1 MDTLTLLQFAA
12 KRNEAAAD
20 ILHHRISE
28 AGAIARLVGGS
39 SDGYSRFRLH
49 DAVNRVYQ
57 SQNGTVTLIVTVK
70 DRHTPKHAVSISTRG
85 EASDSRD
92 WLVAIAPPYEGYKI
106 LSHDIPLSP
115 PVHWVDGTGTH
126 WEVLLVSL
134 EGDVYFDR
142 ESMSGRTRYTLRV
155 VRDAEGY
162 WGIPVPPMDH
172 IDPDWDVVCTDND
185 GNDSSGE
192 VAAVW
197 ENIPITEERWFEPE
211 WRIEIAPY
219 DLSAL
224 AAEIDNHIMAANTP
238 NTPLPS
244 PEENA
249 ENAENVVEALPEL
262 FEDDEDESSYLG
274 ASTLAKLRDAKL
286 FDDKED
292 DEDEY

>member
-12 KRNEAAAD
+12 KGNESAAD
-20 ILHHRISE
+20 ILHRRISE
-28 AGAIARLVGGS
+28 AGVIARLVGGK
-39 SDGYSRFRLH
+39 SDARERFHLH

-57 SQNGTVTLIVTVK
+57 SRNGTVTLIVTVK

-85 EASDSRD
+85 EAGVAGD

-115 PVHWVDGTGTH
+115 PVHWVDGMGTH

-142 ESMSGRTRYTLRV
+142 ESMSGRARYTLRV
-155 VRDAEGY
+155 VRDTEGY

-172 IDPDWDVVCTDND
+172 IDPDWDVVCTDKD
-185 GNDSSGE
+185 GNDDGE

-197 ENIPITEERWFEPE
+197 GNIPITKNRWFAPE
-211 WRIEIAPY
+211 WHIEITPY

-224 AAEIDNHIMAANTP
+224 AAEIDAHIMAACTP
-238 NTPLPS
+238 S
-244 PEENA
+244 QAAEEN
-249 ENAENVVEALPEL
+249 V
-262 FEDDEDESSYLG
+262 DE
-274 ASTLAKLRDAKL
+274 
-286 FDDKED
+286 
-292 DEDEY
+292 